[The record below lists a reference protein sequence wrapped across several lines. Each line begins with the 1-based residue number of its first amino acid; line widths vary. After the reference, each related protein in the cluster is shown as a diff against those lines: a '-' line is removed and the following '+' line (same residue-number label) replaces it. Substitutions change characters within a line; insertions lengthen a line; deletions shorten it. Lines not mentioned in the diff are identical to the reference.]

1 MYAWG
6 LFGLRFARQVTILS
20 YRHKI
25 RTCYLSPFFIY
36 KDNLFQAL
44 LYHQY
49 VFRLVQRVSKKTK
62 KPLLLCLFLQQKSEI
77 WILLTMPVK
86 YWLPSPTRWKL
97 EATLSMKDG
106 TKILL
111 LQRVSVLFFP
121 PYLAGN
127 WVKFQLNEPLSLDY
141 EQSLFFLGPSSKT
154 PETRKWPRAWLKA
167 RDGRGSFF
175 FLGCRPRFSR
185 LAASTLNVRAR
196 VHSPY

>member
-6 LFGLRFARQVTILS
+6 LFGLRLVRQVTILS

-36 KDNLFQAL
+36 KDNLFPAL
-44 LYHQY
+44 LYYQY
-49 VFRLVQRVSKKTK
+49 IFRLVQRVSKKTK

-86 YWLPSPTRWKL
+86 YWLPLPIRWKL

-111 LQRVSVLFFP
+111 LQRVSVLFSP
-121 PYLAGN
+121 PLLAGN

-141 EQSLFFLGPSSKT
+141 EQSLFFLGPSIKT

-196 VHSPY
+196 VLSLY